1 MRPSNNNQK
10 MLIHQLVHILGI
22 ARDVYKEM
30 LLNNYNVDS
39 SKDLSFQQAGELIKT
54 LKKDAI
60 AAGVWENKKSF
71 QKHKYN
77 NMADREGMASPKQLR
92 MIEAM
97 WADYS
102 VMPDAESRAKALRAF
117 LANRFGVSDVKF
129 IDKPTASR
137 IIYALDKMVGQQKK
151 SDAPE
156 SILRGVSSS
165 GVHKVS

>member
-10 MLIHQLVHILGI
+10 MLIHQLVSILGI

-30 LLNNYNVDS
+30 LLNSYNVDS
-39 SKDLSFQQAGELIKT
+39 SKDLTFQQASELIKA

-60 AAGVWENKKSF
+60 SAGLWENKKSF
-71 QKHKYN
+71 NKHKYN
-77 NMADREGMASPKQLR
+77 NLAGREDMASPKQLR

-102 VMPDAESRAKALRAF
+102 VMQNAQDRAKALRTF
-117 LANRFGVSDVKF
+117 ITNRFGVSDVKF

-137 IIYALDKMVGQQKK
+137 IIYALEKMVSQKNNNK
-151 SDAPE
+151 RQTA
-156 SILRGVSSS
+156 S
-165 GVHKVS
+165 G